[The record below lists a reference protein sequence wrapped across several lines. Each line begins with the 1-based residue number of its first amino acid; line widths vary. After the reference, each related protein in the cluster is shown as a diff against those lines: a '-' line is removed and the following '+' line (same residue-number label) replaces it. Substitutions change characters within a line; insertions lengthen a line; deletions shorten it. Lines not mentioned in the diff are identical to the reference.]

1 MDLMKIKRFF
11 YVFNYWRT
19 FPVWLFAI
27 CSKQKKLIDMDL
39 ARCMSVGRHKCKYR
53 FTKLNYFLS
62 CKKEFRNLLAHRL
75 KYPSKSI
82 FGLINS
88 AITKLLYR
96 PLNSLYLYTEKI
108 GGGLYIQ
115 HGFSTIVT
123 AKSIGEN
130 CWINQQVTIG
140 YNGNEA
146 PVIGDNVQ
154 ILCGAKVIG
163 GVSMGNNSIA
173 GAGAVVVKD
182 VPENAVVGGVPAKI
196 LKYKNTPTTN
206 E

>member
-39 ARCMSVGRHKCKYR
+39 ARFKSIGIHKCKYR
-53 FTKLNYFLS
+53 FTTLNYFLS
-62 CKKEFRNLLAHRL
+62 CKKEFRNLFIHRL

-88 AITKLLYR
+88 AIAKLLWR

-140 YNGNEA
+140 FNGNEA
-146 PVIGDNVQ
+146 PVIGDNVR
-154 ILCGAKVIG
+154 ILCGAKIIG
-163 GVSMGNNSIA
+163 GVTMGDNSTA

-182 VPENAVVGGVPAKI
+182 VPENAVVGGVPAKVI
-196 LKYKNTPTTN
+196 KYRK
-206 E
+206 